1 MLAMTH
7 VCVCNRMLINI
18 ITEKQ
23 NTKQIQ
29 QRKKTITVEKVLF
42 QNIKNL
48 RINSAV
54 KMHWDVGV

>member
-1 MLAMTH
+1 
-7 VCVCNRMLINI
+7 MLINI